1 MSARPTVHP
10 PRLPQGDQQSEFE
23 LLLSAVT
30 ELIRFQREVLQC
42 VQRLEVSLDELHG
55 RLEARAQPPGAHDE
69 SPPIAS
75 AADIKPSTPYEC
87 ARSDE
92 ELLRAIQDT
101 LHSVRIDPTR

>member
-1 MSARPTVHP
+1 MSARPTVYP
-10 PRLPQGDQQSEFE
+10 SRAPGGDQHNEFE

-42 VQRLEVSLDELHG
+42 VQRLEVSLDELHD
-55 RLEARAQPPGAHDE
+55 RLEARAPPPGAHDG
-69 SPPIAS
+69 SPPIAR

-101 LHSVRIDPTR
+101 LHSVPIDRTR

>member
-1 MSARPTVHP
+1 MSDRPTVHP
-10 PRLPQGDQQSEFE
+10 PRLAQGDEHSEFG

-42 VQRLEVSLDELHG
+42 VQRLEVSLDELHD
-55 RLEARAQPPGAHDE
+55 RLEARAPLPGPHDE
-69 SPPIAS
+69 SRLTVS
-75 AADIKPSTPYEC
+75 AADIKPSTPDEG

-101 LHSVRIDPTR
+101 LHSVR